1 MQMNPY
7 PNLGYTPQTPYSPYT
22 YNMNFMQPQRMQ
34 QPELQYQ
41 QINNQQQQFQSVN
54 GKIVPAMENINPNDV
69 PMDGSVAFFPK
80 QDLSEIYVKSWNA
93 DGTIRTITFKPIL
106 EHKATELSTKGE
118 PLKLGLSDEVTEA
131 FMQRFDEL
139 SKHIEKLE
147 KTITK
152 PNNSIGK
159 RKGDAE

>member
-93 DGTIRTITFKPIL
+93 DGTIRTITF
-106 EHKATELSTKGE
+106 
-118 PLKLGLSDEVTEA
+118 
-131 FMQRFDEL
+131 
-139 SKHIEKLE
+139 
-147 KTITK
+147 
-152 PNNSIGK
+152 
-159 RKGDAE
+159 